1 MAKCNR
7 LLYFLVTLYQ
17 LTEVFKLV
25 SAIDWNK
32 VKPMYLVAMHPKP
45 TNSAMHDA
53 NDDEP
58 LVLNLETDPMPEND
72 ITKEAMNRIFGGS
85 EADFAS
91 FPYQIGFLLQR
102 PKGLYWCGGSL
113 ISHEYVLTAAHCV
126 DMASRALV
134 FLGAHDIKDPHEP
147 GQIRMMVY
155 HRDFYIFPTWNPRKL
170 KDDIAIVRLPRSVS
184 YNERIQPIQLPKRDY
199 EYRTFEDKLGVAS
212 GWGRYATGVHAIS
225 NVLRYVQLRIV
236 NGRTCKNNFPLS
248 YRSTNICTSGRYQKS
263 TCNGDS
269 GGPLVLQRRTSRKRV
284 LVGITSF
291 GSIFGCDRGY
301 PAAFTKVAS
310 YLDWIVDITGIDPS
324 LDVADAIRLQKRP
337 KDHYYYGGK
346 TKYTTTKQKKPTR
359 LPTPSVEDEDSFDI
373 EDESEEIGVINT
385 SNRKY
390 PDAEL
395 FSMHLSQKKFTRSS
409 TMPKNSTKKKT
420 KNK

>member
-1 MAKCNR
+1 MLKR
-7 LLYFLVTLYQ
+7 DWILYCLTLSLYYAACQ
-17 LTEVFKLV
+17 VENI
-25 SAIDWNK
+25 SAIEWHK
-32 VKPMYLVAMHPKP
+32 VKPMYLVSMYPIP
-45 TNSAMHDA
+45 TNLMKQPGMSA
-53 NDDEP
+53 DEP
-58 LVLNLETDPMPEND
+58 LVLNLESDPMADNE
-72 ITKEAMNRIFGGS
+72 ITKEAMNRIFGGN
-85 EADFAS
+85 EAVHDS

-134 FLGAHDIKDPHEP
+134 FIGAHDIKNPHEK
-147 GQIRMMVY
+147 GQIRMMVH
-155 HRDFYIFPTWNPRKL
+155 HRDFIIFPTWNPRRL
-170 KDDIAIVRLPRSVS
+170 KDDIAIVQLPKSVS

-199 EYRTFEDKLGVAS
+199 EYRSFEDKLGVAS

-225 NVLRYVQLRIV
+225 NVLRYVQLRIIK
-236 NGRTCKNNFPLS
+236 GDACKNNFPLS
-248 YRSTNICTSGRYQKS
+248 YRSTNICTSGRFQKS

-310 YLDWIVDITGIDPS
+310 YLDWIVDVTGIDPS
-324 LDVADAIRLQKRP
+324 QDVSKAIKFNKLM
-337 KDHYYYGGK
+337 KDYYKHNHSHSHGHGHSHK
-346 TKYTTTKQKKPTR
+346 VKYKKQRKPTKF
-359 LPTPSVEDEDSFDI
+359 LSAEDMNS

-385 SNRKY
+385 TIRKY

-395 FSMHLSQKKFTRSS
+395 FDMHL
-409 TMPKNSTKKKT
+409 N
-420 KNK
+420 

>member
-291 GSIFGCDRGY
+291 
-301 PAAFTKVAS
+301 
-310 YLDWIVDITGIDPS
+310 DWIVDITGIDPS